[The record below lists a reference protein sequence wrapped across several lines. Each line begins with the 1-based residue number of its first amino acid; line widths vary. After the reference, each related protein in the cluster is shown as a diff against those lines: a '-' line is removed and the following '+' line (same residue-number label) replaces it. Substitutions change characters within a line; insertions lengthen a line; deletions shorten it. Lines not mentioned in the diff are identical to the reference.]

1 MAWAEG
7 RARGEARSGEQA
19 AESGEQAAALSS
31 AHGGGEGRARRAE
44 WETKR
49 KEGKS
54 VPRLQRVLDT
64 REFVLQAEGLA

>member
-1 MAWAEG
+1 MG
-7 RARGEARSGEQA
+7 GEQSPGRGPEWGA
-19 AESGEQAAALSS
+19 GCESGEQAAALSS
-31 AHGGGEGRARRAE
+31 ARGGGEGRARRAE